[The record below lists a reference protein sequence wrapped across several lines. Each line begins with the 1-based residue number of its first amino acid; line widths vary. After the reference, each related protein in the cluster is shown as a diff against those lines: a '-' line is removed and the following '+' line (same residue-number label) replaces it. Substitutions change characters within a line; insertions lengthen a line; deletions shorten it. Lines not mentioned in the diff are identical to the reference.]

1 MAVMEQNKDVEQ
13 MVKTN
18 IKPLQRPAIIWVF
31 NDTWELLK
39 RSLRHIKQDPE
50 QLIGVT
56 IQPIMFVVLFRY
68 VFGGAINTGGISY
81 VNFLMAGIFVQ
92 TAVFGSTTTGVGIA
106 TDVKE
111 GIVDRFRSLP
121 MVKFAVLTG
130 HVLGDLVRSLLAMAV
145 MIGAGLA
152 VGFRPEASIVQWIG
166 VIGVLLL
173 VTFALSWLSAIIG
186 LIGKSVEFVQQAGFI
201 WLFPLTF
208 ASSAFV
214 PTSSMPTWLR
224 GFAENQPITQS
235 IDAVRA
241 LLLNLPVG
249 NHVWLTL
256 IWFIAMLIIAFPLA
270 AYCFKVRT
278 AE

>member
-1 MAVMEQNKDVEQ
+1 MISELD
-13 MVKTN
+13 TT
-18 IKPLQRPAIIWVF
+18 IKQLKRPALYWVF
-31 NDTWELLK
+31 SDTWEMLK
-39 RSLRHIKQDPE
+39 RSLRHIRQDPE
-50 QLIGVT
+50 QLIGYT

-81 VNFLMAGIFVQ
+81 VNFLMAGIFIQ
-92 TAVFGSTTTGVGIA
+92 TAVFGSTTTGVSIA

-111 GIVDRFRSLP
+111 GIIDRFRSLP
-121 MVKFAVLTG
+121 MVKSSVLTG
-130 HVLGDLVRSLLAMAV
+130 HVLGDLVRSLLSTVV
-145 MIGAGLA
+145 MIAAGLA
-152 VGFRPEASIVQWIG
+152 VGFRPSANVLDWVG
-166 VIGVLLL
+166 VIGILLL

-214 PTSSMPTWLR
+214 PPASMPSWLR

-241 LLLNLPVG
+241 LLLGLPLD
-249 NHVWLTL
+249 NHLTL
-256 IWFIAMLIIAFPLA
+256 TIFWFVAILVVAFPLA
-270 AYCFKVRT
+270 SLFFRIRT
-278 AE
+278 SE